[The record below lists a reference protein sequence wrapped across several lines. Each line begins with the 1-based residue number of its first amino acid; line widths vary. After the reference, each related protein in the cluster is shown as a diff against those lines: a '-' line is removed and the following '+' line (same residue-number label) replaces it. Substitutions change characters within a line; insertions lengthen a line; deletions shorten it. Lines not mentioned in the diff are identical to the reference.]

1 VSERDVDEYLATL
14 DEPPVFCHGMVMGW
28 YLTTLVGHRDLFVL
42 NMDYCG
48 ISRIRAASNG
58 IRTAV
63 SANETGHLREARA

>member
-1 VSERDVDEYLATL
+1 
-14 DEPPVFCHGMVMGW
+14 MGEIASS
-28 YLTTLVGHRDLFVL
+28 RRPFVL

-63 SANETGHLREARA
+63 SANETTHVRDLIAASPGPEV